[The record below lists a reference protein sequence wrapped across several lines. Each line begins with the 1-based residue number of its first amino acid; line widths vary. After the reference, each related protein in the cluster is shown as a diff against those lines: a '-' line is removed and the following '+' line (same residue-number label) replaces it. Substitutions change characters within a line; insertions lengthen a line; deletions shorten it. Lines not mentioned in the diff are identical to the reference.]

1 MRIRSLRS
9 IRAWICAGITS
20 QVLKPTAFLIL
31 ALPFA
36 YLGWLVWGEVVSPGS
51 RLGPDAGEAVVAYL
65 GDWSLRLLL
74 VALAITSLS
83 RLLKQPRLISIR
95 RQAGLFAFA
104 AVVLHFFAYL
114 GLLAVFDWQL
124 IREDLVDRR
133 YITVGFLALLLL
145 LPLAVTSTRGWQRR
159 LGRRW
164 KRLHKLVYVIVP
176 LGLLHLTWLTKDEY
190 SEVVALAAIYLLLM
204 VERILA
210 NRRQVAVARA

>member
-1 MRIRSLRS
+1 
-9 IRAWICAGITS
+9 
-20 QVLKPTAFLIL
+20 VLL
-31 ALPFA
+31 ASPFA
-36 YLGWLVWGEVVSPGS
+36 YLGWLVFGEIVVPGS

-74 VALAITSLS
+74 VVLAVTTLS
-83 RLLKQPRLISIR
+83 RRVKQPRLISIR

-114 GLLAVFDWQL
+114 SFLAVFDWQL
-124 IREDLVDRR
+124 IREDLIDRR

-176 LGLLHLTWLTKDEY
+176 LGLLHLAWLTKDEY
-190 SEVVALAAIYLLLM
+190 SEVVALSIIYLLLM
-204 VERILA
+204 MERALA
-210 NRRQVAVARA
+210 RRRQVIAGSA